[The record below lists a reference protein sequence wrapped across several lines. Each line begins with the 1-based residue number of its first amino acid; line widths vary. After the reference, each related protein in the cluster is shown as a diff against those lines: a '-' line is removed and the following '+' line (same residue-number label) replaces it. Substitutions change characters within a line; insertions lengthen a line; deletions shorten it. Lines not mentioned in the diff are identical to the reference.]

1 MDEGRC
7 GREWYVFPHRS
18 RPLHPSSVSLT
29 RASSPAGE
37 AFNLPLRGR
46 GTAAAVDEGRCGSEW
61 YVFTHRSRPLPPS
74 SVSLTR
80 ASSSAGEAFNL
91 PLRGRWLAAGETEEG
106 RCGSEWY
113 VFSHRS
119 RPERPSS
126 VRATP
131 CQLPRRGSF
140 LTFPSGEGGP
150 PQARQKRGVAGVSGT
165 YFPTAPAQ
173 NAPPQSG
180 LRPASSPV
188 GEAFSPLRGRSRIT
202 GPPNTVPA
210 GPDTGRRVLPG
221 GCRCAPGWPGCSAGP
236 PGGCS
241 GSRSARWTGAAAC
254 SRWNT

>member
-7 GREWYVFPHRS
+7 GSEWYVFSNRSRPLRPSSVSLTRASSPGGEAFNLPLRGRWLTAGETEEGRCGSEWYVFPHRS

-29 RASSPAGE
+29 RASTTFYGIAATGSYVRFNSLRDAPPAGE
-37 AFNLPLRGR
+37 ALSP
-46 GTAAAVDEGRCGSEW
+46 
-61 YVFTHRSRPLPPS
+61 
-74 SVSLTR
+74 
-80 ASSSAGEAFNL
+80 
-91 PLRGRWLAAGETEEG
+91 
-106 RCGSEWY
+106 
-113 VFSHRS
+113 
-119 RPERPSS
+119 
-126 VRATP
+126 
-131 CQLPRRGSF
+131 
-140 LTFPSGEGGP
+140 TFPSGEGGS
-150 PQARQKRGVAGVSGT
+150 PQARRKRGVTGESGT

-180 LRPASSPV
+180 LRPASSSA

-210 GPDTGRRVLPG
+210 GPDTGRRALPG